1 MASSVRVRFTANR
14 TGILAAC
21 RSDGVYRN
29 LEHRA
34 DLVIIDAEATAPVR
48 TGQYAF
54 GTVRSGGF
62 ERTRIRAKGGVA
74 GVRVT
79 ALAPHSIF
87 VERGTRTGSPAQH
100 VLRNALRAAGRL

>member
-1 MASSVRVRFTANR
+1 MASVRVKFKANR
-14 TGILAAC
+14 AGINAAC
-21 RSDGVYRN
+21 RIDGVYRN

-54 GTVRSGGF
+54 GTVDPGGF
-62 ERTRIRAKGGVA
+62 ARERFRAKGGVA